1 MEQKIKKLAVRN
13 LRLCTKDCLCLFV
26 CPTGATDTENSVI
39 DPEKCVGCGACAD
52 ACPGGAI
59 YLVPLEY
66 PPRQPKD
73 RETVNALNALSV
85 KKTELETLARQVAGE
100 TDREGLRRLPPPHR
114 GGPDAG
120 ERLYAAPEPGGE
132 GLPPGDPHGASQRG
146 FPPGGGLAA
155 DGIPLT
161 GQEAFRR
168 G

>member
-100 TDREGLRRLPPPHR
+100 TDREGLRRLML
-114 GGPDAG
+114 AC
-120 ERLYAAPEPGGE
+120 AAS
-132 GLPPGDPHGASQRG
+132 LR
-146 FPPGGGLAA
+146 
-155 DGIPLT
+155 LT
-161 GQEAFRR
+161 GADLMRESGYMLPQSREAMDFLQ
-168 G
+168 GILMEPPSGDFPLAEVWQLMESL